1 MKPQLEKLDRGLV
14 AVKTTEGVYLSWRLL
29 REEVRGAD
37 DTGLTGAD
45 FTVYRDGE
53 AIAHITGS
61 TNYADAQGT
70 ADSAYAVAAVLD
82 GKEQLPCKAVRPWKN
97 GYLDVPLRKP
107 EGGVT
112 PAGQSY
118 EYTANDLS
126 VGDVDGDG
134 QLELFVKWDPTNSQD
149 VSIKGYTGKC
159 YIDCI
164 RLDGTLLWRLDMGVN
179 IRAGAHYTQF
189 MVYDFDGDGKAE
201 MAVKTAPGTCITRYA
216 ADGAAQTDFITLP
229 EKDIAS
235 GVTHADNYVCSGASY
250 RQHMAD
256 VFRAWHL
263 HPEVAAGHWPA
274 TLEECWDMPVSH
286 AYPLNEEDALHLADV
301 FINEYAPSRSPRN
314 QLDKFE
320 GFIYEGPEYLTMFSG
335 DGRELQTIDFPF
347 PRVDDGLLW
356 GDYAWFRIEPCNR
369 VDRFLSGVAYLD
381 GVHPS
386 LIMCRGYYTRA
397 CIAAYDWD
405 GRQFISRWTVDS
417 GFVPMQN
424 PFKRMPGD
432 AHDGSDPVYGVIA
445 GQGNHSLSTADV
457 DGDGYMEII
466 YGACTIDHDGS
477 VLYSTAD
484 VRPDGVTARLGHGDA
499 MHVAKIDPDREGF
512 QIFNVF
518 EEGRSVPYGYA
529 LRDAKNGEVLF
540 GEYYEGDLGRCMIGD
555 VADRRGLEVWAM
567 GMRDCKGEFLDLE
580 KPSTNMRIYWAGD
593 LTTQFTDG
601 ADYLG
606 QQRKC
611 GMISDIRHGVMLLPE
626 GTLTNNGTKG
636 NPSLV
641 ADILGDFR
649 EEILLRTEDST
660 AIRIY
665 TTTEPTCHKLHT
677 LLHDPM
683 YRCGV
688 AWQNNCYNQPGY
700 PSFYYAHDM
709 DFRDVWAGMKEE
721 DER

>member
-1 MKPQLEKLDRGLV
+1 MQPQLEKLDRGLV
-14 AVKTTEGVYLSWRLL
+14 AVKTPDGVYLSWRFL
-29 REEVRGAD
+29 REEVRGAEKD
-37 DTGLTGAD
+37 RLTGAD
-45 FTVYRDGE
+45 FIVLRNGKPIATVTD
-53 AIAHITGS
+53 S
-61 TNYADAQGT
+61 TNYVDAAGT
-70 ADSAYAVAAVLD
+70 AADEYAVAALLD
-82 GKEQLPCKAVRPWKN
+82 GQQLPPCAPVKPWAN
-97 GYLDVPLRKP
+97 GYLDVPLHKP
-107 EGGVT
+107 EGGIT
-112 PAGQSY
+112 PAGQPY

-134 QLELFVKWDPTNSQD
+134 QYELFVKWDPTNSQD

-159 YIDCI
+159 FIDCVK
-164 RLDGTLLWRLDMGVN
+164 LDGTLLWRVDMGVN

-201 MAVKTAPGTCITRYA
+201 MAVKTAPGSCVTRYLP
-216 ADGAAQTDFITLP
+216 DGSTQTDYITLLP
-229 EKDIAS
+229 EDIER
-235 GVTHADNYVCSGASY
+235 GVTHADNYVCSGEGY
-250 RQHMAD
+250 RRHMAE
-256 VFRAWHL
+256 VFMAWRG
-263 HPEVAAGHWPA
+263 HPEVQAGHWPD
-274 TLEECWDMPVSH
+274 TLEKCFGIEPRY
-286 AYPLNEEDALHLADV
+286 AYPLSEADALSLADY
-301 FINEYAPSRSPRN
+301 FIDEYAPSRSPRN
-314 QLDKFE
+314 ELRKFE
-320 GFIYEGPEYLTMFSG
+320 GFIYDGPEYLTMFSA
-335 DGRELQTIDFPF
+335 DGHELQTIAFPF

-386 LIMCRGYYTRA
+386 LIVCRGYYTRA
-397 CIAAYDWD
+397 CIAAYDFR
-405 GRQFISRWTVDS
+405 GGEFALRWTADS

-424 PFKRMPGD
+424 PFCRMEGD
-432 AHDGSDPVYGVIA
+432 AQDGSDPVYGCIA

-457 DGDGYMEII
+457 DGDGCMEII
-466 YGACTIDHDGS
+466 YGAATIDHDGT
-477 VLYSTAD
+477 VLYSSAD
-484 VRPDGVTARLGHGDA
+484 VRPDGVTAKLGHGDA

-529 LRDAKNGEVLF
+529 LRDAKTGEAFF

-555 VADRRGLEVWAM
+555 VTDGRGLEVWAM
-567 GMRDCKGEFLDLE
+567 QMRSVRGDFLDVPN
-580 KPSTNMRIYWAGD
+580 PSTNMRIYWAGD

-606 QQRKC
+606 EKVKC
-611 GMISDIRHGVMLLPE
+611 GLVSDLRHGVMLRPE

-636 NPSLV
+636 NPGLV
-641 ADILGDFR
+641 ADIFGDFR
-649 EEILLRTEDST
+649 EELLLRTADST

-665 TTTEPTCHKLHT
+665 VSTDVTAHKLHT
-677 LLHDPM
+677 LMHDPM

-709 DFRDVWAGMKEE
+709 DFRDVLRTLG
-721 DER
+721 